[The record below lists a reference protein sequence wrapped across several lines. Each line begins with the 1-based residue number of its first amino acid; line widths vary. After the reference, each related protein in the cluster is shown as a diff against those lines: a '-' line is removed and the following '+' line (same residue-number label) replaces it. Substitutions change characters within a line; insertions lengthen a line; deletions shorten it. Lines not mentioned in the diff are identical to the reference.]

1 MAKITEMFRQ
11 AKKRNL
17 VILLIIII
25 VVALFIGFYLSRSP
39 SSTERGTTQLP
50 QVPSE
55 AKFTPGAKGLSKE
68 YLKTLLQSEQ
78 ETAQQALQKGKSALP
93 TLIGTDTGTPPSTA
107 LTDEQKCGYCC
118 RMLQAYC
125 QKMGRP
131 VSGATNDLVN
141 QMQTAG
147 EISPDAA
154 AQLKALAD
162 QGASVNDYKAALD
175 RLVKEGKLTPEQAKK
190 LLAAYRKE
198 HGITAP
204 TKVSNLADEMAD
216 AGQISEDTADQLNK
230 LANQGL
236 SVGDYKAALDR
247 LVKAGKLTPEQAK
260 KLLAEY
266 RHKHQMQTPRAALA
280 DKLVDRL
287 VGSGKLYPEDAAM
300 LKRLSSEGVLP
311 SKYGEALNRLV
322 KEGKLS
328 PAEAQRLLSAYV
340 AQRGDT
346 VPSTG
351 DAKMDALNQSQEKQ
365 DLLRQQQALNEE
377 QAKQATQMAEQQ
389 ADFQKQQAEML
400 AAAEGAVKQ
409 QAQKLFA
416 AWNVV
421 PQQVVKVSIEKKN
434 GGEGEAGTAGQNMA
448 GGVGGGAQ
456 SGSSLSQFPLI
467 KAGTIMF
474 GVLDTA
480 VNSDR
485 AGPVMATL
493 VSGKYKGAKL
503 LGSLSRTSD
512 GQRVVLKFN
521 QMSMPDWP
529 DVLQINA
536 VAMNPD
542 DAHTAIASSVDNHY
556 LLRYGSL
563 FAASFLSGYSE
574 AITNA
579 GTTSLGLG
587 VIQVTHPNLST
598 RDRTLVGLGEV
609 GKNLSDA
616 TRDIFDN
623 TKPTVRVNAGVG
635 IGVLFMSNVS
645 KKPFVAEVSASK
657 AASATTPTTTATTA
671 TNAAATTTTTET
683 KVDRNI
689 NVSEAD
695 GREWNARRKVSE
707 VKKQI

>member
-25 VVALFIGFYLSRSP
+25 VVALFIGFYLSRSA
-39 SSTERGTTQLP
+39 STERGTTQLP

-55 AKFTPGAKGLSKE
+55 ARFTPGTKGLSKE

-78 ETAQQALQKGKSALP
+78 ETAQQALQKGASALP
-93 TLIGTDTGTPPSTA
+93 TVIGTDTGKGVPSAA
-107 LTDEQKCGYCC
+107 LTNEQKCDYCC
-118 RMLQAYC
+118 RMLRIYC
-125 QKMGRP
+125 QKMGYP
-131 VSGATNDLVN
+131 VSGVTNDLVD

-147 EISPDAA
+147 EISPDVAS
-154 AQLKALAD
+154 QLKALSD
-162 QGASVNDYKAALD
+162 RGASVSDYQAALN

-190 LLAAYRKE
+190 LLASYRKE
-198 HGITAP
+198 HGVTAP
-204 TKVSNLADEMAD
+204 AKVSNLADEMASS
-216 AGQISEDTADQLNK
+216 GQISEDTADQLNK
-230 LANQGL
+230 LADQGA
-236 SVGDYKAALDR
+236 SVGDYQAALNR
-247 LVKAGKLTPEQAK
+247 LVREGKLTPEQAK
-260 KLLAEY
+260 KLLDEY
-266 RHKHQMQTPRAALA
+266 KHKHQMETPRPALA
-280 DKLVDRL
+280 DKLVDQL
-287 VGSGKLYPEDAAM
+287 VGSGKLYPEDAGM
-300 LKRLSSEGVLP
+300 LKRLSAEGVLP

-351 DAKMDALNQSQEKQ
+351 DAKMDSLNQSQEKQ

-377 QAKQATQMAEQQ
+377 QAKQAAQLAEQQ
-389 ADFQKQQAEML
+389 ADLQKQQAQML
-400 AAAEGAVKQ
+400 AATEGAVKQ
-409 QAQKLFA
+409 QAQKLFSS
-416 AWNVV
+416 WNVV
-421 PQQVVKVSIEKKN
+421 PQQVVKVSLGEKSGN
-434 GGEGEAGTAGQNMA
+434 GEGAGTEDQTMVGGMS
-448 GGVGGGAQ
+448 GVGH
-456 SGSSLSQFPLI
+456 SGSAASQFPLI

-480 VNSDR
+480 VNSDH

-512 GQRVVLKFN
+512 GKRVILRFN

-556 LLRYGSL
+556 LLRYGAL
-563 FAASFLSGYSE
+563 FGASFLSGYSQ

-587 VIQVTHPNLST
+587 VIQVTHPRLSA

-609 GKNLSDA
+609 GKNLSDV
-616 TRDIFDN
+616 TRSLVD
-623 TKPTVRVNAGVG
+623 TPPTVRVNAGVG
-635 IGVLFMSNVS
+635 IGVLFMANVS
-645 KKPFVAEVSASK
+645 KKLFVTE
-657 AASATTPTTTATTA
+657 ASAVKITTPK
-671 TNAAATTTTTET
+671 AATTVAANVAETEGTST
-683 KVDRNI
+683 KTANEVNGIDARNI
-689 NVSEAD
+689 VRGVKSY
-695 GREWNARRKVSE
+695 GRG
-707 VKKQI
+707 

>member
-25 VVALFIGFYLSRSP
+25 VVALFIGFYLSRSA
-39 SSTERGTTQLP
+39 SSTRSGTTQLP

-55 AKFTPGAKGLSKE
+55 AKFTPGTKGLSKE

-78 ETAQQALQKGKSALP
+78 ETAQQALQKGESALP
-93 TLIGTDTGTPPSTA
+93 TVIGTDTGTGTPGTA
-107 LTDEQKCGYCC
+107 LTDEKKCGYCC
-118 RMLQAYC
+118 SMLQAYC
-125 QKMGRP
+125 QKIGRP
-131 VSGATNDLVN
+131 VSGVTNNLVD

-147 EISPDAA
+147 EISPDVAA
-154 AQLKALAD
+154 HLKALSD
-162 QGASVNDYKAALD
+162 QGASVGDYQAELN

-198 HGITAP
+198 HGVTAP
-204 TKVSNLADEMAD
+204 AAVSELADEMASS
-216 AGQISEDTADQLNK
+216 GQISGDTAKQLNQ
-230 LANQGL
+230 LADQGA
-236 SVGDYKAALDR
+236 SVGDYQAALNR

-266 RHKHQMQTPRAALA
+266 KRKHQMQTPRAALA
-280 DKLVDRL
+280 DKLVDQL

-300 LKRLSSEGVLP
+300 LKRLSAEGVLP

-351 DAKMDALNQSQEKQ
+351 DTKMDALNQSQEKQ

-377 QAKQATQMAEQQ
+377 QTKQTAQLAEQQ
-389 ADFQKQQAEML
+389 ADLQKQQAQML
-400 AAAEGAVKQ
+400 TAAEGAVRQ

-421 PQQVVKVSIEKKN
+421 PQRVVKVSLEKQSGN
-434 GGEGEAGTAGQNMA
+434 GEGAGATGQNMTGSA
-448 GGVGGGAQ
+448 GGGVQ

-512 GQRVVLKFN
+512 GQRVILQFN

-563 FAASFLSGYSE
+563 FAASFLSGYSQ

-587 VIQVTHPNLST
+587 VIQVTHPKLST
-598 RDRTLVGLGEV
+598 GDRTLVGLGEV

-616 TRDIFDN
+616 ARDIFDN

-645 KKPFVAEVSASK
+645 KKPFVAGVSTNKAASAATPATT
-657 AASATTPTTTATTA
+657 AASATTVAKNATKTKGTSTTSNSSSASD
-671 TNAAATTTTTET
+671 ELQ
-683 KVDRNI
+683 KL
-689 NVSEAD
+689 EA
-695 GREWNARRKVSE
+695 KY
-707 VKKQI
+707 